1 VRHETAVLIKQEV
14 NAGHPRAA
22 EAVNEFKGKV
32 IGQAGFWADARHGR
46 SAAWSGVAE
55 RICAKVAGAGLT
67 ETVWRGAGY
76 EVRKRPAGMIRRA
89 ARFSHPRGDGDG

>member
-1 VRHETAVLIKQEV
+1 VE
-14 NAGHPRAA
+14 
-22 EAVNEFKGKV
+22 
-32 IGQAGFWADARHGR
+32 
-46 SAAWSGVAE
+46 E

-89 ARFSHPRGDGDG
+89 ACFSHPRGDGDG